1 MSTLQRI
8 HQNINAHHTAVL
20 NEVGKNVGNALN
32 VAPLAT
38 ELSDLLSA
46 QGISTTIHIGFVPT
60 LIMDLPESSE
70 PRMEQIWQVL
80 HDAGFDEWRK
90 TKNLE
95 AHGINSQH
103 GFGVRISLDADPI
116 GRGEIKLDITGYKK

>member
-8 HQNINAHHTAVL
+8 YQNINVHHAAVL

-32 VAPLAT
+32 AAPWAA
-38 ELSDLLSA
+38 ELSDLLAA

-60 LIMDLPESSE
+60 LIMDLPENSE
-70 PRMEQIWQVL
+70 PRMQQIWQVL
-80 HDAGFDEWRK
+80 QDAGFDEWRK

-95 AHGINSQH
+95 AHGINGEH
-103 GFGVRISLDADPI
+103 GFGVRVSLEGDRL
-116 GRGEIKLDITGYKK
+116 GREEIKLDITGFQK